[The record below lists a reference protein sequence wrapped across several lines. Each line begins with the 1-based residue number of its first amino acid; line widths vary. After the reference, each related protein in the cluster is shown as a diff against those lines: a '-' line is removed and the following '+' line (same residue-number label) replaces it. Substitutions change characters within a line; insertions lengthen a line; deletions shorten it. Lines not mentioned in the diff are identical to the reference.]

1 MQHLNFVE
9 ETLGYFP
16 VTIEAF
22 ILQEFKVAHLS
33 VTFLQLVFN
42 LVMLLLFMI
51 SVLLIYSLLLLSM
64 ESKSFELGVMR
75 MVGLSKINIM
85 MLIVLQSIMFDIPS
99 IICGFGTS
107 FLLLQFAKVYAESN
121 LHMDFD
127 AIPKM
132 DSILQALFLST
143 LIPMCSSIMPIQII
157 LDTNLNDA
165 LDIQRS
171 KTQAVYVN
179 ILEKK
184 KANYTP
190 MVATGLAFTAY
201 GVTIYY
207 LLPLA
212 LMSMNLNL
220 LSQIIIFIIIGLLF
234 ALTLLAFNF
243 QSTFEWL
250 LTHFFLFFEIKSTKA
265 MVLKNLSSHRR
276 RN

>member
-1 MQHLNFVE
+1 MSDVMGHLNFVE

-51 SVLLIYSLLLLSM
+51 SVLLIYSLLMLSM

-75 MVGLSKINIM
+75 MVGLSKLNIM
-85 MLIVLQSIMFDIPS
+85 CLIILQSVMFVIPS

-107 FLLLQFAKVYAESN
+107 FAFLQVAKYYAETN

-143 LIPMCSSIMPIQII
+143 LIPLAASILPIQVV
-157 LDTNLNDA
+157 LDRNLNDA

-171 KTQAVYVN
+171 KTQAVYIN

-243 QSTFEWL
+243 
-250 LTHFFLFFEIKSTKA
+250 
-265 MVLKNLSSHRR
+265 
-276 RN
+276 